1 MAKEKIINDTNIL
14 REQAAP
20 NSVIEKSWDD
30 AFKAFANAEK
40 VDVFVP
46 DVYRSA
52 FGDPLHFSV
61 NGVSIM
67 IPIGQKIK
75 VPKPFAD
82 HAQRLMKGA
91 VLSKNQKR
99 PTPIYWLQNYW
110 FLCKSI
116 ASRVSG

>member
-20 NSVIEKSWDD
+20 NAVIEKSWDD

-99 PTPIYWLQNYW
+99 PTPEEVYND
-110 FLCKSI
+110 
-116 ASRVSG
+116 

>member
-1 MAKEKIINDTNIL
+1 MPKQEKIINNEDVL
-14 REQAAP
+14 REKPAP
-20 NSVIEKSWDD
+20 LTAIEKSWKQ
-30 AFKAFANAEK
+30 AFEAFASSEK
-40 VDVFVP
+40 VEVFVP
-46 DVYRSA
+46 DVYRAA

-99 PTPIYWLQNYW
+99 PTPEDVYED
-110 FLCKSI
+110 
-116 ASRVSG
+116 

>member
-1 MAKEKIINDTNIL
+1 MAKQTKIISDESIL

-20 NSVIEKSWDD
+20 NSAIEKSWQQ
-30 AFKAFANAEK
+30 AFQAFADAEK
-40 VDVFVP
+40 VEVLVP

-91 VLSKNQKR
+91 VLSKNQR
-99 PTPIYWLQNYW
+99 RLTPEEIYED
-110 FLCKSI
+110 
-116 ASRVSG
+116 

>member
-1 MAKEKIINDTNIL
+1 MAKQTVITDTEIL

-20 NSVIEKSWDD
+20 NATIEKSWQN
-30 AFKAFANAEK
+30 AFDAFANEEK
-40 VDVFVP
+40 VEILVP

-61 NGVSIM
+61 NGVSIL

-75 VPKPFAD
+75 VPKPFAE

-91 VLSKNQKR
+91 VLSKNQTR
-99 PTPIYWLQNYW
+99 LTPEEIY
-110 FLCKSI
+110 KD
-116 ASRVSG
+116 

>member
-1 MAKEKIINDTNIL
+1 MAKQTIITDTDIL

-20 NSVIEKSWDD
+20 NTAIEKSWQN
-30 AFKAFANAEK
+30 AFDAFANEEK
-40 VDVFVP
+40 VEILVP

-61 NGVSIM
+61 NGVSIL

-91 VLSKNQKR
+91 VLSKNQR
-99 PTPIYWLQNYW
+99 RLTPEEIY
-110 FLCKSI
+110 KD
-116 ASRVSG
+116 

>member
-1 MAKEKIINDTNIL
+1 MAKKIINDESIL
-14 REQAAP
+14 REQPAP
-20 NSVIEKSWDD
+20 NSVIEKSWKTAFD
-30 AFKAFANAEK
+30 AFADSDK
-40 VDVFVP
+40 VEILVP
-46 DVYRSA
+46 DVYRAA
-52 FGDPLHFSV
+52 FGDPLHFSI

-99 PTPIYWLQNYW
+99 PTPEDIY
-110 FLCKSI
+110 
-116 ASRVSG
+116 GE

>member
-1 MAKEKIINDTNIL
+1 MAKKETVISSPDVL

-20 NSVIEKSWDD
+20 NSVIEKSWDT
-30 AFKAFANAEK
+30 AFKAFADAEK
-40 VDVFVP
+40 VDIMVP
-46 DVYRSA
+46 DVYRAA

-91 VLSKNQKR
+91 VLSKNQSR
-99 PTPIYWLQNYW
+99 PTPEDLY
-110 FLCKSI
+110 
-116 ASRVSG
+116 GE

>member
-1 MAKEKIINDTNIL
+1 MAKKQTVITNEEIL
-14 REQAAP
+14 KEQP
-20 NSVIEKSWDD
+20 ETSEVVRKSWEA
-30 AFKAFANAEK
+30 AFKAFADSEK
-40 VDVFVP
+40 VDILVP
-46 DVYRSA
+46 EVYRAA

-67 IPIGQKIK
+67 IPIGQKMK

-99 PTPIYWLQNYW
+99 LTPEELYED
-110 FLCKSI
+110 
-116 ASRVSG
+116 

>member
-1 MAKEKIINDTNIL
+1 MAKKETVISSPDVL

-20 NSVIEKSWDD
+20 NSVIEKSWET
-30 AFKAFANAEK
+30 AFKAFSDAEK
-40 VDVFVP
+40 VDIMVP
-46 DVYRSA
+46 DVYRAA

-91 VLSKNQKR
+91 VLSKNQSR
-99 PTPIYWLQNYW
+99 PTPEDLY
-110 FLCKSI
+110 
-116 ASRVSG
+116 GE

>member
-1 MAKEKIINDTNIL
+1 MAKKETVITTTDVL
-14 REQAAP
+14 REQPAP
-20 NSVIEKSWDD
+20 NGAIEKSWHK
-30 AFKAFANAEK
+30 AFEAFANEEK
-40 VDVFVP
+40 VEVFVP
-46 DVYRSA
+46 EVYRAA

-99 PTPIYWLQNYW
+99 PTPEEIYED
-110 FLCKSI
+110 
-116 ASRVSG
+116 

>member
-1 MAKEKIINDTNIL
+1 MAKNETVITDTSIL
-14 REQAAP
+14 KQQAAP
-20 NSVIEKSWDD
+20 EGAIEKSWQN
-30 AFKAFANAEK
+30 AFDAFANEEK
-40 VDVFVP
+40 VEILVP

-67 IPIGQKIK
+67 IPIGKKIR

-82 HAQRLMKGA
+82 HAQRMMKGA

-99 PTPIYWLQNYW
+99 LTPEELYED
-110 FLCKSI
+110 
-116 ASRVSG
+116 

>member
-1 MAKEKIINDTNIL
+1 MSKKETVINNAEIL
-14 REQAAP
+14 REQPAP
-20 NSVIEKSWDD
+20 STAIEKSWKQ
-30 AFKAFANAEK
+30 AFEAFTNEEK
-40 VDVFVP
+40 VEILVP
-46 DVYRSA
+46 DVYRAA

-67 IPIGQKIK
+67 IPIGKKIK

-99 PTPIYWLQNYW
+99 PTPEDIYED
-110 FLCKSI
+110 
-116 ASRVSG
+116 

>member
-1 MAKEKIINDTNIL
+1 MAKKETVINNESIL

-20 NSVIEKSWDD
+20 NSTIEKSWQA
-30 AFKAFANAEK
+30 AFEAFANEEK
-40 VDVFVP
+40 VEILVP
-46 DVYRSA
+46 EVYRAA

-61 NGVSIM
+61 NAVSIM
-67 IPIGQKIK
+67 IPIGQKIR

-99 PTPIYWLQNYW
+99 PTPEEIY
-110 FLCKSI
+110 KD
-116 ASRVSG
+116 

>member
-1 MAKEKIINDTNIL
+1 MAKKETVITNTDIL
-14 REQAAP
+14 RESASP
-20 NSVIEKSWDD
+20 EGVIEKSWQT
-30 AFKAFANAEK
+30 AFNAFAKEEK
-40 VDVFVP
+40 VDILIP
-46 DVYRSA
+46 EVYRAA

-91 VLSKNQKR
+91 VLSKNQKAL
-99 PTPIYWLQNYW
+99 TPEELYED
-110 FLCKSI
+110 
-116 ASRVSG
+116 

>member
-1 MAKEKIINDTNIL
+1 MAKQTKIISDQDIL
-14 REQAAP
+14 REQPAP
-20 NSVIEKSWDD
+20 NVVIEKSWQQ
-30 AFKAFANAEK
+30 AFDAFANEEK
-40 VDVFVP
+40 VEILVP
-46 DVYRSA
+46 EVYRAA

-75 VPKPFAD
+75 VPKPFAE

-99 PTPIYWLQNYW
+99 PTPEELYED
-110 FLCKSI
+110 
-116 ASRVSG
+116 